1 MRSDSV
7 NKGAARAP
15 HRSLFKAMGFIDEEF
30 NRPLIGIAAAKS
42 EIVPGH
48 LHLDTIAKAAA
59 DGVRSAGGVPVIF
72 PVIGV
77 CDGIAM
83 GHEGMRYSL
92 PTREL
97 IADSIEC
104 MAQAHCFDALIFI
117 PNCDKIVPGMLM
129 AAARLNL
136 PGVFVSGGPMLA
148 GRRKGSAA
156 DDAPLTLTTMFEA
169 VGAVGAGKMS
179 EAELA
184 ELEDASC
191 PGCGSCS
198 GMFTANSMN
207 CVTEALGMA
216 LPGNGT
222 IPAVMGERLRLAKRT
237 GFLVMEVLK
246 KNICPRSVM
255 TTAAFM
261 NALALDMALGCSTN
275 TILHLPAIAHEAGV
289 KIDLD
294 ILNKVSAV
302 TPNLC
307 RLAPAGPDAIED
319 LHFAGGIPAVLT
331 ELAKKNLVDV
341 NAPTVYGTLKDNI
354 NTFKDSGA
362 SSQNAEKKFGVIRPI
377 ENPYSPTGGLA
388 ALRGNLAPDGCVVK
402 RSAVAPNMLKH
413 EGPARVF
420 NAEEA
425 AFDAI
430 MGGKIKAGDVIVI
443 RYEGP
448 RGGPGMKEMLAPTG
462 ALAGMG
468 LDDKVALIT
477 DGRFSGATRGAAI
490 GHISPEAAEGGLIA
504 LLEEGDIISI
514 DSDQRT
520 ISVKISDD
528 EIVKRRAEWKA
539 LPPKVTKGYLAR
551 YARAVSSAAT
561 GAIFKE

>member
-1 MRSDSV
+1 MKSDSV

-15 HRSLFKAMGFIDEEF
+15 HRSLFKALGFIDEEF
-30 NRPLIGIAAAKS
+30 SRPLIGIACAKS

-59 DGVRSAGGVPVIF
+59 DGVRMAGGVPVIF

-104 MAQAHCFDALIFI
+104 MATAHSFDALVFI
-117 PNCDKIVPGMLM
+117 PNCDKIVPGLLM

-136 PGVFVSGGPMLA
+136 PSVFVSGGPMLA
-148 GRRKGSAA
+148 GRRKGSR
-156 DDAPLTLTTMFEA
+156 DAPPITLTTMFEA

-191 PGCGSCS
+191 PGCGSCA

-207 CVTEALGMA
+207 CVTEALGLA
-216 LPGNGT
+216 LPGHGT
-222 IPAVMGERLRLAKRT
+222 IPAVMAERLRLAKKT
-237 GFLVMEVLK
+237 GMLAMEVLRK
-246 KNICPRSVM
+246 DIRPASIL
-255 TTAAFM
+255 TEAAFM

-275 TILHLPAIAHEAGV
+275 TCLHLPAIAHEAG
-289 KIDLD
+289 IELQGTAFSDL
-294 ILNKVSAV
+294 LNKVSAV

-307 RLAPAGPDAIED
+307 RLAPAGTAAIED
-319 LHFAGGIPAVLT
+319 LHAAGGIPAVLAELSKKDLVNLKALTIYGSLGDMIKIAENKNT
-331 ELAKKNLVDV
+331 E
-341 NAPTVYGTLKDNI
+341 I
-354 NTFKDSGA
+354 
-362 SSQNAEKKFGVIRPI
+362 IRPI
-377 ENPYSPTGGLA
+377 ENPYSVTGGLA
-388 ALRGNLAPDGCVVK
+388 SLRGNLAPEGCVVK
-402 RSAVAPNMLKH
+402 RSAVAEKMLKH
-413 EGPARVF
+413 SGPARIF
-420 NAEEA
+420 ESEEA

-430 MGGKIKAGDVIVI
+430 MGNKIKSGDVIVI

-448 RGGPGMKEMLAPTG
+448 KGGPGMKEMLAPTG

-477 DGRFSGATRGAAI
+477 DGRFSGATKGAAI
-490 GHISPEAAEGGLIA
+490 GHVSPEAAEGGLIG
-504 LLEEGDIISI
+504 LLKEGDIINI
-514 DSDQRT
+514 DIDART
-520 ISVKISDD
+520 INVNLSDN
-528 EIVKRRAEWKA
+528 EIAERRKTWKP
-539 LPPKVTKGYLAR
+539 LPPKVASGYLAR
-551 YARAVSSAAT
+551 YARQVSSASS

>member
-1 MRSDSV
+1 MKSDSV

-15 HRSLFKAMGFIDEEF
+15 HRSLFKALGFIDEEF
-30 NRPLIGIAAAKS
+30 QRPLIGIASAKS

-48 LHLDTIAKAAA
+48 LHLDSLERAAA
-59 DGVRSAGGVPVIF
+59 DGVRMAGGVPVVF

-104 MAQAHCFDALIFI
+104 MVRAHCFDGMVYI

-136 PGVFVSGGPMLA
+136 PAVFVSGGPMLA
-148 GRRKGSAA
+148 GRKDGK
-156 DDAPLTLTTMFEA
+156 PLTLTTMFEA
-169 VGAVGAGKMS
+169 VGALGAGKIG
-179 EAELA
+179 EA
-184 ELEDASC
+184 ELEDLEDRAC

-207 CVTEALGMA
+207 CVTEALGFA

-222 IPAVMGERLRLAKRT
+222 IPAVMAERLRLAKKT
-237 GFLVMEVLK
+237 GMLIMEVLRK
-246 KNICPRSVM
+246 DLRPSSVL
-255 TTAAFM
+255 TKEAFM

-275 TILHLPAIAHEAGV
+275 TVLHLPAVAREAGI
-289 KIDLD
+289 KLEGSSFMDM
-294 ILNKVSAV
+294 LNRVSAV
-302 TPNLC
+302 TPQLC
-307 RLAPAGPDAIED
+307 RLAPAGSDAVED
-319 LHFAGGIPAVLT
+319 LHAAGGIPAVFR
-331 ELAKKNLVDV
+331 ELAKKGLIELR
-341 NAPTVYGTLKDNI
+341 ARTVYGNLGDIIRTAVNR
-354 NTFKDSGA
+354 NPA
-362 SSQNAEKKFGVIRPI
+362 VIRPL

-388 ALRGNLAPDGCVVK
+388 ALRGNLAPEGCVVK
-402 RSAVAPNMLKH
+402 RGAVAPNMLKH

-420 NAEEA
+420 DSEEA
-425 AFDAI
+425 AFEAI
-430 MGGKIKAGDVIVI
+430 MGGKILSGDVIVI

-448 RGGPGMKEMLAPTG
+448 RGGPGMKEMLAPTA

-468 LDDKVALIT
+468 LDDKAALVT

-490 GHISPEAAEGGLIA
+490 GHVSPEAAEGGLIG
-504 LLEEGDIISI
+504 LLEDGDLIAI
-514 DSDQRT
+514 DINAHS
-520 ISVKISDD
+520 ISVNLD
-528 EIVKRRAEWKA
+528 EAQIAERRKNWKP
-539 LPPKVTKGYLAR
+539 LPPKVNSGYLAR
-551 YARAVSSAAT
+551 YARQVSSAAS
-561 GAIFKE
+561 GAVFKP